1 MGARLAG
8 GDALQTAASS
18 APREL
23 QSSARSCAR
32 SVLDGSVATSCSVA
46 KLNVPPKPHANT
58 VTPSS
63 LRSTAESTTVWNS
76 VLPGAASTVC
86 SPSETSSTILVAPTR
101 PSSSNS
107 CRAASKPSEIEVLP
121 SADIWSIP
129 AWITAALY
137 DHGTR
142 VVAFAAK
149 DTTEK
154 RAAPAP
160 REYWFTSCLAKA
172 FIPTGPSIEPS
183 GTGFFIEPLSSSTRA
198 KSIGD
203 AQDGLGGSG
212 GSGGREACDRTRLP
226 ADVAIFTSSSP
237 RAAALVD
244 PVSCG
249 TCDVYRE
256 GGVCCIMRGAMCDGP
271 CPCVRVCVCA
281 SAPAPSSSL
290 TPGTSAS
297 IAAGKKSP
305 GRDRASSSCV
315 KKCRNWVSPRDRWGI
330 GLKARLGLGVE

>member
-1 MGARLAG
+1 M
-8 GDALQTAASS
+8 SS
-18 APREL
+18 AI
-23 QSSARSCAR
+23 SCAR
-32 SVLDGSVATSCSVA
+32 ITLDGSVAICSSVA
-46 KLNVPPKPHANT
+46 LLNASPKPHACT
-58 VTPSS
+58 VTSS
-63 LRSTAESTTVWNS
+63 PLTSAAASTAVSDS
-76 VLPGAASTVC
+76 VLPGAASTDC
-86 SPSETSSTILVAPTR
+86 SPSVRNSTTFVAPTR
-101 PSSSNS
+101 PSCFPDHERSKS

-256 GGVCCIMRGAMCDGP
+256 GGVCCMMRGAMCDGP